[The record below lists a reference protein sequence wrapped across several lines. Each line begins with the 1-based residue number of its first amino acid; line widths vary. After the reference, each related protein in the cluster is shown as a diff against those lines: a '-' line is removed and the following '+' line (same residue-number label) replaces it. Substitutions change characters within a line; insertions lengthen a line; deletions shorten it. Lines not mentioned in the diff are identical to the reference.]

1 MMNRSE
7 FMFQLAQLLADL
19 SQAERSEA
27 LKYYQDYF
35 DDAGPE
41 NEARIIEE
49 LISPEAVAASIKAGL
64 SSDESDKGEFSER
77 GFSSGYDEKFDAPGQ
92 YGSGKS
98 KFWQVKD
105 EAEKKMN
112 QFTDKFN
119 DFSEKYAERF
129 KNAGSKKSGEYRY
142 GANNGEGRRSGQGSA
157 DSRDYG
163 YKSTDS
169 DYGSADSR
177 YEGQSGYSQNSY
189 NGHDGY
195 GPDNSRGGQEDYSGQ
210 NADYGSYGNYEY
222 NYRGRARR
230 QRRFSGGQIFLIVL
244 LAICASPILLGV
256 FGGAIG
262 VIFGIIGALIG
273 VAAGLIGMTF
283 GFVFGGMGGFI
294 SGAIQC
300 FSNPISGI
308 VTCGVS
314 LIMIAVGALL
324 LIVDIWFVTKPL
336 PAFFRW
342 IARLW
347 RRIFHR
353 REQNV

>member
-64 SSDESDKGEFSER
+64 SSEESDKGEFSER
-77 GFSSGYDEKFDAPGQ
+77 GFSSGYDETFDAPGQ
-92 YGSGKS
+92 YSSPKS
-98 KFWQVKD
+98 KFWRVKD

-112 QFTDKFN
+112 QFSNKMN
-119 DFSEKYAERF
+119 DFSEKYSERF
-129 KNAGSKKSGEYRY
+129 KNAGNTRQKAGEYRY
-142 GANNGEGRRSGQGSA
+142 GTNNGEGSRSGRGSA
-157 DSRDYG
+157 SDSRDSENCQGGGYG
-163 YKSTDS
+163 NYGSQNGYGGQDS
-169 DYGSADSR
+169 GYESSGGQGNDYG
-177 YEGQSGYSQNSY
+177 GYGSY
-189 NGHDGY
+189 NGNY
-195 GPDNSRGGQEDYSGQ
+195 GG
-210 NADYGSYGNYEY
+210 YEY
-222 NYRGRARR
+222 QEHYSTDPRRGR
-230 QRRFSGGQIFLIVL
+230 RRFSGGQIALIVL

-256 FGGAIG
+256 FGGAVG
-262 VIFGIIGALIG
+262 LIFGVIGALVG
-273 VAAGLIGMTF
+273 AAAGLIGMTV
-283 GFVFGGMGGFI
+283 GFIFGGMGGFI
-294 SGAIQC
+294 SGAVQC
-300 FSNPISGI
+300 FSNPALGI
-308 VTCGVS
+308 VTCGTS

-324 LIVDIWFVTKPL
+324 LIVDIWFVTKPF

-342 IARLW
+342 LRDLW

-353 REQNV
+353 REQNI